1 MPARGDVL
9 RLDVEKAAAGGRMLA
24 RHDGQVVLVSG
35 AIPGERIAARVERV
49 QGGVIFA
56 GIDAVDVASPD
67 RREAGADPACGGADY
82 AHIAY
87 ERQVSLKRDVLRD
100 AFGRIGKL
108 PLDENLP
115 THTSPERGYRMRARL
130 HVQGSQIGFYRE
142 GSRELCDPAATGQL
156 LDSTILALAGLS
168 RTLSQSGLTSAL
180 SVDLAENAPASERA
194 LWIDLRLAPDGQDR
208 WDSLLAADATSV
220 AVAVDG
226 HLIVHRGEPV
236 VHDEI
241 TIAPASGDPVTLRLQ
256 RHAGAFFQGNRF
268 LLQTLVDRVL
278 AHVPEGPVIDLY
290 AGGGLFGL
298 ACAAAGRG
306 PVELVESDRLAVH
319 DLRANAS
326 ARGGTARVRAM
337 SVEEYLSGSPALA
350 GRTLLLDPPRTGL
363 SRDAGTKLA
372 GSDATRI
379 VYVSCDPAT
388 LARDARR
395 LVDADYRLS
404 AVEVFDLF
412 PTTAHVET
420 LAVFDRDAP
429 AR

>member
-56 GIDAVDVASPD
+56 AIDAIESASSD
-67 RREAGADPACGGADY
+67 RREAGPDPSCGGTAY
-82 AHIAY
+82 SHIAY
-87 ERQVSLKRDVLRD
+87 ERQLSLKREVLRD
-100 AFGRIGKL
+100 AFGRIGRL
-108 PLDENLP
+108 PVDDGVLV
-115 THTSPERGYRMRARL
+115 HGSPERGYRMRARL
-130 HVQGSQIGFYRE
+130 HVHGDRIGFYRE
-142 GSRELCDPAATGQL
+142 GSHDLCDPAASGQL
-156 LDSTILALAGLS
+156 LDATVASLAGLS
-168 RTLSQSGLTSAL
+168 RSLAAGRVTSAI
-180 SVDLAENAPASERA
+180 SVDLAENAAATERA
-194 LWIDLRLAPDGQDR
+194 LWIDLRSTPDSQGR
-208 WDSLLAADATSV
+208 WDDLLTADATSV

-226 HLIVHRGEPV
+226 QLIAHRGEPL
-236 VHDEI
+236 VHDDI
-241 TIAPASGDPVTLRLQ
+241 TIAPRSGETVALRLQ

-278 AHVPEGPVIDLY
+278 AHVPDGPLVDLY
-290 AGGGLFGL
+290 AGGGLLGL

-306 PVELVESDRLAVH
+306 SVELVEGDRLAVQ
-319 DLRANAS
+319 DLRANA
-326 ARGGTARVRAM
+326 AAGTWHVRVRAM
-337 SVEEYLSGSPALA
+337 SVEEYLSSSPLLA

-363 SRDAGTKLA
+363 SRDAGA
-372 GSDATRI
+372 RVVGSEAARI

-395 LVDADYRLS
+395 IADAGYHLS
-404 AVEVFDLF
+404 AVEIFDLF

-420 LAVFDRDAP
+420 LAVFERAGLV
-429 AR
+429 R